1 MAPVVIDQDRYVL
14 YGLLVKMC
22 FFFFFLNPTQACL
35 LWRTAARTSSN
46 AMTLA
51 ADPAAQDRLLSSD
64 AKPTELPV
72 N

>member
-22 FFFFFLNPTQACL
+22 LFFFKKNPTQACL
-35 LWRTAARTSSN
+35 LWRTAARTSN